1 MAIVMEKEY
10 SINVD
15 PRILELLG
23 PNLYTNIYYVLAE
36 LIANAYDA
44 DAKNVYVISNKDD
57 IRIEDD
63 GHGMS
68 YKNGEIRKFLN
79 VAAVSRTNED
89 ESFSRS
95 GQRRKMGRKGVGKLA
110 ALSVSES
117 VDIMTISEGE
127 KSGFIL
133 ARKPNGGNKL
143 TAILDENINFC
154 YIKEN
159 GTAVVMRNPQYR
171 LHKSLDSIKRNLLKI
186 FPLVN
191 DNFKI
196 HIIRG
201 KDEVIVDKFDENIA
215 KELCSLIVLGDQNS
229 NMLNIVPDYF
239 PKYRNDL
246 VENRDVYGVPL
257 TIKDNN
263 GNEHEYNLQIEG
275 WIGAYK
281 TTRGRKSEVTDF
293 PDNFISLYANKKM
306 GEFNILPIV
315 GQNKLNEV
323 YVVGQLYIDLFE
335 LSELPDMALSNRQGY
350 KSDDVRYE
358 AVINYVRD
366 TLLPDIL
373 KKRTLYA
380 ELTKA
385 AKKTHKLNE
394 QRNNEAKLRAMV
406 DEFKDKTSNDIVL
419 AFEQYNSTNVSFQR
433 ELKGVVSNVINNNIP
448 ELGLKTII
456 DSQKKKILISHTY
469 NDKDLADVVY
479 KMLLYNNVIA
489 DDILYTSC
497 DDEICRIPEGVS
509 IYNYLRDFFVE
520 SYSKQKIFV
529 LFITSDNTL
538 KAWGAMTE
546 IGASWITQIDNK
558 IFNIPPFRPQHPLN
572 DEVTW
577 HNTNRNEMNELSMTS
592 LNADIFCQKIEHVCD
607 ELGYEKRTRNENK
620 GYLRTLVQIVD

>member
-1 MAIVMEKEY
+1 MAKEY
-10 SINVD
+10 NINVD

-44 DAKNVYVISNKDD
+44 DAKNVYIISNEDD

-68 YKNGEIRKFLN
+68 YDNGDIKKFLN
-79 VAAVSRTNED
+79 VAGVSRTNEN

-95 GQRRKMGRKGVGKLA
+95 GERRKMGRKGVGKLA

-117 VDIMTISEGE
+117 VDIMTICNRE
-127 KSGFIL
+127 KSGFVL
-133 ARKPNGGNKL
+133 ARRPNDGNKL
-143 TAILDENINFC
+143 TPIEDENISFC
-154 YIKEN
+154 YVQN
-159 GTAVVMRNPQYR
+159 SGTAIVMRNPQYR
-171 LHKSLDSIKRNLLKI
+171 LHKSLDAIKRNLLKI
-186 FPLVN
+186 FPLVD

-201 KDEVIVDKFDENIA
+201 KEEEIVEKFDENVA
-215 KELCSLIVLGDQNS
+215 KELCSLIILGEQHADL
-229 NMLNIVPDYF
+229 LNYVPDYF
-239 PKYRNDL
+239 PKHRSDL
-246 VENRDVYGVPL
+246 VEKRDEYSVPL

-323 YVVGQLYIDLFE
+323 YIVGQLYVDLFE

-350 KSDDVRYE
+350 KSDDIRYE
-358 AVINYVRD
+358 TVIKYVREI
-366 TLLPDIL
+366 LLPDIL
-373 KKRTLYA
+373 KKRVLYTD
-380 ELTKA
+380 LTKA
-385 AKKTHKLNE
+385 AKKTQKIEE
-394 QRNNEAKLRAMV
+394 QKDNEAKLRKMV
-406 DEFKDKTSNDIVL
+406 DMFKDKASESVAL
-419 AFEQYNSTNVSFQR
+419 AIERYNSTDFPYQS
-433 ELKGVVSNVINNNIP
+433 ELKGIISNAINDNIP
-448 ELGLKTII
+448 ELGLKTVV

-469 NDKDLADVVY
+469 KDKGLADVVY
-479 KMLLYNNVIA
+479 NMLLFNNVPSE
-489 DDILYTSC
+489 DVLYTSC
-497 DDEICRIPEGVS
+497 DDETCRIPEGVS
-509 IYNYLRDFFVE
+509 VYNYLRDFFVE
-520 SYSKQKIFV
+520 SYSKQKLFV
-529 LFITSDNTL
+529 LFITSENTP

-558 IFNIPPFRPQHPLN
+558 IFNIPPFKPQHPLN
-572 DEVTW
+572 DEALW
-577 HNTNRNEMNELSMTS
+577 HSTNRDKEDTLSMNL
-592 LNADIFCQKIEHVCD
+592 LNADIFCQKIEHICD
-607 ELGYEKRTRNENK
+607 ELGYKKRIRKDNK
-620 GYLRTLVQIVD
+620 EHLKTLVKIEN

>member
-1 MAIVMEKEY
+1 MAKEY
-10 SINVD
+10 NINVD

-44 DAKNVYVISNKDD
+44 DAKNVYIISNKDD

-68 YKNGEIRKFLN
+68 YDNGDIKKFLN
-79 VAAVSRTNED
+79 VAGVSRTNEN

-95 GQRRKMGRKGVGKLA
+95 GERRKMGRKGVGKLA

-117 VDIMTISEGE
+117 VDIMTICNGE
-127 KSGFIL
+127 KSGFVL
-133 ARKPNGGNKL
+133 ARRPNDGNKL
-143 TAILDENINFC
+143 TPIEDENISFC
-154 YIKEN
+154 YIQN
-159 GTAVVMRNPQYR
+159 SGTAIVMRNPQYR
-171 LHKSLDSIKRNLLKI
+171 LHKSLDAIKRNLLKI
-186 FPLVN
+186 FPLVD

-201 KDEVIVDKFDENIA
+201 KEEEIVEKFDENVA
-215 KELCSLIVLGDQNS
+215 KELCSLIILGEQHADL
-229 NMLNIVPDYF
+229 LNYVPDYF
-239 PKYRNDL
+239 PKHRSDL
-246 VENRDVYGVPL
+246 VEKRDEYSVPL

-323 YVVGQLYIDLFE
+323 YIVGQLYVDLFE

-350 KSDDVRYE
+350 KSDDIRYE
-358 AVINYVRD
+358 TVIKYVREI
-366 TLLPDIL
+366 LLPDIL
-373 KKRTLYA
+373 KKRVLYTD
-380 ELTKA
+380 LTKA
-385 AKKTHKLNE
+385 AKKTQKIEE
-394 QRNNEAKLRAMV
+394 QKDNEAKLRKMV
-406 DEFKDKTSNDIVL
+406 DTFKDKASESVAL
-419 AFEQYNSTNVSFQR
+419 AIERYNSTGSPYQS
-433 ELKGVVSNVINNNIP
+433 ELKGIISNAINDNIP
-448 ELGLKTII
+448 ELGLKTVV

-469 NDKDLADVVY
+469 KDKDLADVVY
-479 KMLLYNNVIA
+479 NMLLFNNVPSE
-489 DDILYTSC
+489 DVLYTSC
-497 DDEICRIPEGVS
+497 DDEVCRIPEGVS

-520 SYSKQKIFV
+520 SYSKQKLFV
-529 LFITSDNTL
+529 LFITSDNTP

-558 IFNIPPFRPQHPLN
+558 IFNIPPFKPQHPLN
-572 DEVTW
+572 DEALW
-577 HNTNRNEMNELSMTS
+577 HSTNRNEENLLSMNP
-592 LNADIFCQKIEHVCD
+592 LNADIFCQKVEHICD
-607 ELGYEKRTRNENK
+607 ELGYKKRIRKDNK
-620 GYLRTLVQIVD
+620 DYLKTLVKVEN